1 MKLFLIWVISMV
13 VTMLILLSCGTKQEE
28 KKIMNSQQ
36 WENSIW
42 NKDNFEFII
51 ETAFNENVLVEN
63 VTQEMFN
70 KRYVIKW
77 KR

>member
-1 MKLFLIWVISMV
+1 MKLFIIWVLGMV
-13 VTMLILLSCGTKQEE
+13 VTMLIMFSCGTKPQEQ
-28 KKIMNSQQ
+28 KALNSQQ
-36 WENSIW
+36 WENSIF

-70 KRYVIKW
+70 KRYIIK
-77 KR
+77 

>member
-13 VTMLILLSCGTKQEE
+13 VTMLILLSCGTKQE
-28 KKIMNSQQ
+28 KQKIMNSQQ

-70 KRYVIKW
+70 KRYVIK
-77 KR
+77 

>member
-28 KKIMNSQQ
+28 QKIMNSQQ

-70 KRYVIKW
+70 KRYVIK
-77 KR
+77 

>member
-13 VTMLILLSCGTKQEE
+13 VTMLILLSCSTKQEE
-28 KKIMNSQQ
+28 QKIMNSQQ

-70 KRYVIKW
+70 KRYVIK
-77 KR
+77 